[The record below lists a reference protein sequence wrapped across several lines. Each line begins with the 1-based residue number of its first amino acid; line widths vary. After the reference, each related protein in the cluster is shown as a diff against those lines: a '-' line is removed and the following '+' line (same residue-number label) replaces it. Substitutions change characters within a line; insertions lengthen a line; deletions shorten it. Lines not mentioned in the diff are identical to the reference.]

1 MDFKHIV
8 TSTLKEDQTLDQPVL
23 DVMTDY
29 SSDDDD
35 MPQFY
40 GLPYASRMITA
51 EASPGYSRFSHPIDW
66 LEEYRADVNVH
77 FYTLTKV
84 LSKHFPDKMFND
96 ARLYRDFEKLSFTS
110 SSSFS

>member
-8 TSTLKEDQTLDQPVL
+8 TSTPKKDQTIDDEAVL
-23 DVMTDY
+23 DDPIY
-29 SSDDDD
+29 HSSNDI
-35 MPQFY
+35 PQLY

-66 LEEYRADVNVH
+66 LEEYRADVNFH

-84 LSKHFPDKMFND
+84 LSSHFPDKMFND
-96 ARLYRDFEKLSFTS
+96 ARLYKDFEKLAFTS

>member
-8 TSTLKEDQTLDQPVL
+8 TSTLKEDQTLD
-23 DVMTDY
+23 DMTDH

-35 MPQFY
+35 IPQFY

-51 EASPGYSRFSHPIDW
+51 EASPGYSRFSHPVDW

-96 ARLYRDFEKLSFTS
+96 ARLYRDFEKLAFTS

>member
-8 TSTLKEDQTLDQPVL
+8 TSTLKEDQTLEQAVL
-23 DVMTDY
+23 DYMTDH
-29 SSDDDD
+29 SSYDDDK
-35 MPQFY
+35 PTFY
-40 GLPYASRMITA
+40 RLRYASRMITA
-51 EASPGYSRFSHPIDW
+51 EASPGYSRFSHPVDW
-66 LEEYRADVNVH
+66 VEEYRADVNVH

-96 ARLYRDFEKLSFTS
+96 ARLYRDFEKLAFTS